1 MANTFT
7 GLITTLIANDTIEF
21 LRSKSATL
29 GRIHVE
35 NRQEMNVLEGGNTIN
50 IPKPA
55 AKFTPTPVSYSSAAT
70 AQNIN
75 IPYIPLTF
83 GNHYEVKVQANMLE
97 SRQSAGNFARIIQ
110 LTVPGMLEGL
120 VSTIDQSVT
129 SLYSSLTTTPVGTAG
144 AAFTD
149 ATFRSAMSTL
159 TGNNVYPEMG
169 DVHLVVNPA
178 TYWNGLVGLS
188 QYQPAY
194 AVGDASTIRE
204 GNLKT
209 LYDVNVSY
217 SPNIVTTASSPVTI
231 NNLLFHRDAF
241 VIGFVEFEPVNKY
254 ADKAQVEESI
264 VTDPISGVS
273 LRVMRYLDPDLK
285 TWIYNIDVKWGVAV
299 LAGERGIVIQC

>member
-1 MANTFT
+1 MSNSFT

-35 NRQEMNVLEGGNTIN
+35 NRQEMNVLEGGNTVN
-50 IPKPA
+50 IPKPVS
-55 AKFTPTPVSYSSAAT
+55 KFTPTAVSYASAAV
-70 AQNIN
+70 AQSITV
-75 IPYIPLTF
+75 PYVALTF

-120 VSTIDQSVT
+120 VSQIDQSVT
-129 SLYSSLTTTPVGTAG
+129 ALYSSLTTTPVGTPGVAL
-144 AAFTD
+144 TD
-149 ATFRSAMSTL
+149 ATFRSAIATL
-159 TGNNVYPEMG
+159 SANNVYPEMG
-169 DVHLVVNPA
+169 DVHFCVNPSV
-178 TYWNGLVGLS
+178 YWNQLVGLS

-209 LYDVNVSY
+209 LYDCNVSY
-217 SPNIVTTASSPVTI
+217 SPNIVTTASSPTTI
-231 NNLLFHRDAF
+231 ENLLFHRDAF

-299 LAGERGIVIQC
+299 LDGARGIVVQA